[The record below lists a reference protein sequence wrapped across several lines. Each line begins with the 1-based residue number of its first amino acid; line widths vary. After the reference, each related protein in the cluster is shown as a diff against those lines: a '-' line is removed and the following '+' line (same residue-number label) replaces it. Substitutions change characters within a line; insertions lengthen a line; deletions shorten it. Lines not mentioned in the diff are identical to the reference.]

1 MHGQI
6 TALKSELVRRE
17 DELNELKQY
26 KQFLDQITPIEWKEE
41 RRRKLELERLSRQK
55 LDAPSSMSDE
65 QASKAGSRSQ
75 SRVVDPKNPKRP
87 PITGTKVVPATNN
100 RRQSFSS
107 TQEAESSLRNPS
119 ETDIHRSTSDMN
131 YVDLSND
138 FELYFTDPQ
147 QLLAIFT
154 ELEEQN
160 LSLIQNS
167 QDHEEQFEEIT
178 RELQV
183 TMEKKNAETE
193 SLQRQVNVLEQAI
206 ALEEQKE
213 KELMA
218 KVTAHSLFNEE
229 GKQDEYFKM
238 LSTVIADVYKKIFN
252 ENPVTS
258 DPLKNLA
265 SIENRLEEL
274 FQEIDLMDPQR
285 LQEAEKAKEKE
296 RRIRL
301 REQKKLEEERA
312 IEEKK
317 RKAALRAKEP
327 PRKHLGRPVAERSRP
342 PESKKADK
350 DNINKTNQEEEEL
363 AYYFT

>member
-1 MHGQI
+1 MN
-6 TALKSELVRRE
+6 
-17 DELNELKQY
+17 LN
-26 KQFLDQITPIEWKEE
+26 D
-41 RRRKLELERLSRQK
+41 LE
-55 LDAPSSMSDE
+55 
-65 QASKAGSRSQ
+65 
-75 SRVVDPKNPKRP
+75 
-87 PITGTKVVPATNN
+87 
-100 RRQSFSS
+100 
-107 TQEAESSLRNPS
+107 
-119 ETDIHRSTSDMN
+119 
-131 YVDLSND
+131 ND

-167 QDHEEQFEEIT
+167 QDHEEQLEEIT
-178 RELQV
+178 REIQV
-183 TMEKKNAETE
+183 TMAKKNSETE
-193 SLQRQVNVLEQAI
+193 SLQRQVNHLEQAI
-206 ALEEQKE
+206 AVEEQKE

-218 KVTAHSLFNEE
+218 KVGYVDFVFILSTEIISSSAHSLVNDDA
-229 GKQDEYFKM
+229 KQDEYLAQ
-238 LSTVIADVYKKIFN
+238 LSSVIGEVYKRIFN

-274 FQEIDLMDPQR
+274 FQEIDLMDPSR

-312 IEEKK
+312 NEEKK
-317 RKAALRAKEP
+317 RKAAVRAKEP
-327 PRKHLGRPVAERSRP
+327 PKKHVGRPIAERSRP
-342 PESKKADK
+342 PELKKTDQ
-350 DNINKTNQEEEEL
+350 DNINKTNEEEEEL